1 MYYGKIKNFNI
12 ANGPGIRTTLFVSGC
27 LHHCKGCFQPET
39 WNFNYGEE
47 WTKEVEDKFI
57 EYCKDD
63 NITGVSILGGEPLD
77 QNFIIMLDLLRRIKV
92 EVKKPIWMWT
102 GYKFEELA
110 TYQKQMLE
118 DFVEV
123 LVDGRFEEDKK
134 DLSLKYCGSKNQRVI
149 DIKKTFEKKEIVLYE
164 EA

>member
-12 ANGPGIRTTLFVSGC
+12 ANGPGVRTTLFVSGC

-39 WNFNYGEE
+39 WSFSYGEE
-47 WTKEVEDKFI
+47 WTKEIEDKFI

-92 EVKKPIWMWT
+92 EAKKPIWMWT

>member
-1 MYYGKIKNFNI
+1 MYYGKIKHFNI
-12 ANGPGIRTTLFVSGC
+12 ANGPGVRTTLFVSGC

-134 DLSLKYCGSKNQRVI
+134 DLSLKYCGSTNQRVI

>member
-12 ANGPGIRTTLFVSGC
+12 ANGPGVRTTLFVSGC

-134 DLSLKYCGSKNQRVI
+134 DLSLKYCGSTNQRVI